1 MVPGTNKFYLPQ
13 RFICTRIMEDE
24 RNKKKQSEM
33 QHGQLKDWRIFI
45 AVLLFM
51 NSIKRGCLFE
61 DNKEASRYINR

>member
-1 MVPGTNKFYLPQ
+1 
-13 RFICTRIMEDE
+13 MEDE
-24 RNKKKQSEM
+24 RNKKKQQQSEM

>member
-1 MVPGTNKFYLPQ
+1 
-13 RFICTRIMEDE
+13 
-24 RNKKKQSEM
+24 M

-61 DNKEASRYINR
+61 DNKEASRYINRQFDTAPLKMIKFNRLYTR

>member
-1 MVPGTNKFYLPQ
+1 MKET
-13 RFICTRIMEDE
+13 
-24 RNKKKQSEM
+24 KKKQQQSEM

-61 DNKEASRYINR
+61 DNKEASRYINRQFDTAPLKMIKFNRLYTR

>member
-1 MVPGTNKFYLPQ
+1 
-13 RFICTRIMEDE
+13 MEDE

-51 NSIKRGCLFE
+51 NSIKEDVCLKITKRLV
-61 DNKEASRYINR
+61 DI

>member
-1 MVPGTNKFYLPQ
+1 MKET
-13 RFICTRIMEDE
+13 
-24 RNKKKQSEM
+24 KKTTKQSEM

-61 DNKEASRYINR
+61 DNKEASR

>member
-1 MVPGTNKFYLPQ
+1 
-13 RFICTRIMEDE
+13 MEDE

-61 DNKEASRYINR
+61 DNKEASRYINRLFDTAPLKMITFNRLYTR

>member
-1 MVPGTNKFYLPQ
+1 
-13 RFICTRIMEDE
+13 MEDE

-33 QHGQLKDWRIFI
+33 QHGQLKDRRIFI

-61 DNKEASRYINR
+61 DNKEASRYINRLFDTAPLKMITFNRLYTR